1 MADPLTPVLP
11 PQTNSIDND
20 MPISEVV
27 SVLTEVKSQT
37 PQTPATPVKPITLPV
52 PLPVVSPTS
61 DSPSETVAP
70 KSPLYE
76 DPDQIKVPG
85 VS

>member
-1 MADPLTPVLP
+1 MADQNSPDPLTPVLP
-11 PQTNSIDND
+11 PQTSSIDND

-27 SVLTEVKSQT
+27 AALTEVKTET
-37 PQTPATPVKPITLPV
+37 PPTIPTPVPSTSATPPET
-52 PLPVVSPTS
+52 PLV
-61 DSPSETVAP
+61 
-70 KSPLYE
+70 KSPLFE